1 MHISGYLPLA
11 VQTYALYSDRVTF
24 HNVEEKNI
32 AALQSELGS
41 VTEHIVIDKDM
52 DADAEFQFV
61 CTFYSHM
68 HSISEILTTTSFE
81 QLVEF
86 EALREAVGMVIGRLN
101 SSKNKNNPIF
111 GAALA
116 LALLENGVILPEDP
130 VIAQA
135 VLNRLILSKKGD
147 TPNEFTMPKEY
158 NKSRDGYKTYRQVPN
173 HHYHLLVA
181 DSSGNVMD
189 VGEESD
195 IHSTEKDIVWNEPV
209 YKKSSEL
216 DDFKKT
222 VMVKKRSA
230 QNTDESDQE
239 STLLSTGH
247 NIKLPEPLADELWS
261 WRERLSALQFAEVGH
276 LLRTESKTE
285 LYKRDTRFGENICH
299 ALVIC
304 FSSPQLDEALEI
316 QRYRNFE
323 SLCDITD
330 NDFNLPLHTAVK
342 NCKPEAVEI
351 LGLMSPRAIQVGDGG
366 RQTPLQLAFD
376 TRQTACLQS
385 LLKVATKYDDK
396 GNLCGDILQPMLIR
410 SIKCGYFDV
419 LNILSELNNPQ
430 MDWNCT
436 GDDGNT
442 AWYHLLAHPQSDIEE
457 TVNILVNCNLDPMDL
472 IVYHKTGASLQS
484 VLTEAFESNESEY
497 VEVRECQQQQKKIY
511 IKRSKLPEPLADELW
526 SWRERLSALQ
536 FAEIGHLLRTERKI
550 ELYKR
555 DTRFGEN
562 ICHALVVCFSSPQLV
577 DALEIQRYRNFE
589 SLCDITDN
597 DFNLPLHTAVKNCK
611 PEAVEILGLMS
622 PRAIQVGDGGRQTPL
637 QLAFDTRQTAC
648 LQSLLKIATK
658 YEDKGNLCGDIL
670 QPMLIRSIKCGYF
683 DVLNILSELNN
694 PQMDWNC
701 TGDDGNTAWY
711 HLLAHP
717 QSDIEETVNIL
728 VNCNLDPMD
737 LIVYHKTGASLQS
750 VLTEAF
756 ESNESEYVE
765 VRECQ
770 QQQKKI
776 YIKRSKLEEL
786 KYRPCSATK
795 RNKVASK
802 ESDEIAI
809 KPLGSSSQSS
819 ENEMDKKV
827 VHLSSAR
834 KHQRKQVEKRI
845 QETRANSTTQTES
858 STCDES
864 DYCDTYYTDIT
875 ELIDVKIEASLLP
888 SHFKTC
894 QVKPSVLHI
903 QTEEYTQESKTDDS
917 EGDIELDHHEQYTHK
932 QTESKFNCCS
942 SDHLW
947 TDVKHH
953 LMHLKLSLMCSMIV
967 KATDLEH
974 IQVMR
979 GVVLAQPLR
988 HQVYDTHALVVS
1000 QPMILSTVL
1009 KATVQDFIR
1018 SNSFIAFKNALST
1031 ELHYLFGICRPTVS
1045 RIYTSTI
1052 EMFKLIVSAM
1062 RPVRRSIPSNIK
1074 ENINTTVTIF
1084 NEKTKML
1091 TNPSKL
1097 WVILRGGDLK
1107 KKKKKEMAAHM
1118 PAQEEKSISL
1128 QHATRHSEPLDIPS
1142 AALTLVNKSNPLEVV
1157 RSHFQV
1163 YSKCCT
1169 RHDIQNILA
1178 IGTEYP
1184 ASAAFASSSSH
1195 SSSASTASN
1204 YSIHSLKDDTTHR
1217 PFNAT
1222 AKYDRNKQ
1230 FREHS
1235 SLQVMLANRTAPREK
1250 PVEPITESHLLPAAR
1265 EPLASLQP
1273 VGRRLEIKGMQNE
1286 TKFSNE
1292 MQTASNV
1299 STRVLLPN
1307 TTTEIENSRHR
1318 QEPSSMRLAEHGI
1331 YVDEQKKDVSKEVL
1345 NRSIP
1350 TAEQTINDTKRN
1362 EPSHHH
1368 FNYDRE
1374 QNDNIKTLA
1383 ELLHAQDY
1391 ARIVPLAYDGQ
1402 PPMSFPPDVRIQYIF
1417 ITGLAYYKMSN
1428 HKKSVQY
1435 FQKCLE
1441 MAEECHR
1448 DGDVTICNI
1457 YIGDIDFSKRKYT
1470 DAAVR
1475 YQSALYHYSRD
1486 SVAKDFRMILPT
1498 KSAVWLKCGSAFKN
1512 ASRMGDAVAA
1522 YEKAVELAS
1531 SKKDQLSAH
1540 TSLGNL
1546 FQGIGENGRA
1556 MNEYEAAIVLA
1567 TELEDNISLGWNHG
1581 NLGNALLGLHQRD
1594 KALYHLFKALD
1605 MAVVHEMTPQAI
1617 GRAYNNLGTAFQ
1629 SLNEL
1634 SKAEEQYDLALAQA
1648 IYGNDIAGQARVY
1661 GNIGNLQM
1669 LSKQYDR
1676 AVPHYTEVMRLS
1688 QDKATITTAHHNR
1701 GCAYYDWAEKK
1712 KKAFFARTI
1721 AGFSSHSG
1729 TSIQEL
1735 SSTSESPRNKIKS
1748 LNVDSAVVPL
1758 GSQKDSASEDTSVM
1772 NHSPGFKVSLHGPDF
1787 KRCEEIYKPMFVPE
1801 GVQKYYLQ
1809 GTRDLDYV
1817 IRHHEENFSGI
1828 KGSPKGLSLSVSLFE
1843 SNSRTFHRMQDCLVH
1858 LQKSDD
1864 QPSRF
1869 EDALLV
1875 AEQCRARTLGE
1886 LLLKRRGPQLEHQL
1900 KSPPSIHQLKSIV
1913 ARQSCPV
1920 VYLSYTGERLL
1931 GWILYPTPDNECTI
1945 NMFEVPLSDTEFDGK
1960 SFDYHLRYSLNEQ
1973 LVEKSFEM
1981 YKPFDHQ
1988 KDKTEPL
1995 EKLYDLVAQPLMTM
2009 LSKLDKQKQKEEDG
2023 SSSRDR
2029 SKPNTKVDQSS
2040 SKVRK
2045 IIIIPDSYTNLLPFT
2060 CVLDKET
2067 GKFWG
2072 DSYYFQIMP
2081 SLLTMGISDQLP
2093 TVAVSIPVQYQQML
2107 CVVGN
2112 PTIPRFK
2119 FNNNDWD
2126 LGKLPHATKEA
2137 EWVSHILKCN
2147 PILHEQATKD
2157 AVMMRLMNA
2166 KVIHLAT
2173 HGSAASGFLAF
2184 AGMNSSTKE
2193 AIDAKKV
2200 LIYPEEVESLNISPA
2215 LVVLSSCDSGRGVFK
2230 ADGIQGMARAF
2241 ILAGAQAVLTALWR
2255 VPDESACI
2263 FMQFF
2268 YQYLVDGLRGT
2279 EALHKAILSLRCF
2292 SKYSQYIHWSGYQ
2305 LTGREF
2311 QFNINQSP
2319 ARAEL
2324 TTRLG
2329 TSSVFPRLEILK
2341 ELEAAFMNNPRPPTD
2356 VQVCYIFCFCSKA
2369 ETLSLCIIII
2379 YYLFVSG
2386 FAWTTWS
2393 ETL

>member
-1 MHISGYLPLA
+1 MHISGYLPRA
-11 VQTYALYSDRVTF
+11 VQSHALYSGRVTF
-24 HNVEEKNI
+24 PNVEENI
-32 AALQSELGS
+32 EALQSELRS
-41 VTEHIVIDKDM
+41 LAEYTVINKNM
-52 DADAEFQFV
+52 DAEAEFQFV
-61 CTFYSHM
+61 CTFYSRM

-81 QLVEF
+81 QLLEF
-86 EALREAVGMVIGRLN
+86 EPLREAVGMVIGRLN
-101 SSKNKNNPIF
+101 SSTLSENKNNPIF

-173 HHYHLLVA
+173 HHYHHLVA

-209 YKKSSEL
+209 YKKSSEH

-239 STLLSTGH
+239 STLLSTGY
-247 NIKLPEPLADELWS
+247 NIKLPEPPADELWS
-261 WRERLSALQFAEVGH
+261 WRERLSALRFAEVGH
-276 LLRTESKTE
+276 LLRRESKIE
-285 LYKRDTRFGENICH
+285 LYKCDTRFGENICH

-304 FSSPQLDEALEI
+304 FSSPQLVDALEI

-442 AWYHLLAHPQSDIEE
+442 AWYHLLAHPQNDIEE
-457 TVNILVNCNLDPMDL
+457 TVNILVNCNLDPMNL

-484 VLTEAFESNESEY
+484 VLSEAFESNESEY
-497 VEVRECQQQQKKIY
+497 VEVRECQQQQKK
-511 IKRSKLPEPLADELW
+511 R
-526 SWRERLSALQ
+526 
-536 FAEIGHLLRTERKI
+536 
-550 ELYKR
+550 
-555 DTRFGEN
+555 
-562 ICHALVVCFSSPQLV
+562 
-577 DALEIQRYRNFE
+577 
-589 SLCDITDN
+589 
-597 DFNLPLHTAVKNCK
+597 
-611 PEAVEILGLMS
+611 
-622 PRAIQVGDGGRQTPL
+622 
-637 QLAFDTRQTAC
+637 
-648 LQSLLKIATK
+648 
-658 YEDKGNLCGDIL
+658 
-670 QPMLIRSIKCGYF
+670 
-683 DVLNILSELNN
+683 
-694 PQMDWNC
+694 
-701 TGDDGNTAWY
+701 
-711 HLLAHP
+711 
-717 QSDIEETVNIL
+717 
-728 VNCNLDPMD
+728 
-737 LIVYHKTGASLQS
+737 
-750 VLTEAF
+750 
-756 ESNESEYVE
+756 
-765 VRECQ
+765 
-770 QQQKKI
+770 

-786 KYRPCSATK
+786 KHRPCSATK

-809 KPLGSSSQSS
+809 KPLGSGSQSS
-819 ENEMDKKV
+819 ENEKDKKV
-827 VHLSSAR
+827 VRLSSAR

-858 STCDES
+858 PTCDES
-864 DYCDTYYTDIT
+864 DYCDIYTDIT

-888 SHFKTC
+888 SHSKTC

-903 QTEEYTQESKTDDS
+903 QAEEHTQESKTDDS
-917 EGDIELDHHEQYTHK
+917 EGDIEPDHHEQYTHK
-932 QTESKFNCCS
+932 QTESKFDCS

-947 TDVKHH
+947 TDVKHR
-953 LMHLKLSLMCSMIV
+953 LMHLKLSLMRSMIV
-967 KATDLEH
+967 KAIDLEH

-979 GVVLAQPLR
+979 DVVLTQPLR
-988 HQVYDTHALVVS
+988 HQVYDIHALVIS
-1000 QPMILSTVL
+1000 QPIILSTVL
-1009 KATVQDFIR
+1009 KATVQDFVR

-1084 NEKTKML
+1084 NEKAKIL
-1091 TNPSKL
+1091 TTPSKL

-1107 KKKKKEMAAHM
+1107 KKKKKGMA
-1118 PAQEEKSISL
+1118 AQEEKSISL

-1195 SSSASTASN
+1195 SDASTASN

-1235 SLQVMLANRTAPREK
+1235 SLQVMLANRTEPREK

-1402 PPMSFPPDVRIQYIF
+1402 PPMSFPPDMRIQYIF

-1435 FQKCLE
+1435 FQNCLE

-1448 DGDVTICNI
+1448 DGDITICNI

-1512 ASRMGDAVAA
+1512 GSRMGDAVAA

-1556 MNEYEAAIVLA
+1556 MKEYEAAIELA
-1567 TELEDNISLGWNHG
+1567 TELKDNISLGWNHG

-1634 SKAEEQYDLALAQA
+1634 SKAEEQYDLALAQG

-1712 KKAFFARTI
+1712 KKAFFVTI
-1721 AGFSSHSG
+1721 NSTHEESSAHKALGISNTSSAVALRGSHSNEKLK
-1729 TSIQEL
+1729 TL
-1735 SSTSESPRNKIKS
+1735 SS
-1748 LNVDSAVVPL
+1748 
-1758 GSQKDSASEDTSVM
+1758 SEDTLTTTSLSRP
-1772 NHSPGFKVSLHGPDF
+1772 HFKISLHGPDF
-1787 KRCEEIYKPMFVPE
+1787 KRCEEMYRPKFVPE

-1875 AEQCRARTLGE
+1875 AEQSRARTLGE
-1886 LLLKRRGPQLEHQL
+1886 LLLKRRGPQLEDQL

-1981 YKPFDHQ
+1981 YKPFDSQ

-1995 EKLYDLVAQPLMTM
+1995 EKLYDLVARPLMTM
-2009 LSKLDKQKQKEEDG
+2009 LSKLDGHQKDEQGHTETSSVKDDRNPKE
-2023 SSSRDR
+2023 SR
-2029 SKPNTKVDQSS
+2029 PNA
-2040 SKVRK
+2040 VRK

-2081 SLLTMGISDQLP
+2081 SLLTMGILDQLP

-2119 FNNNDWD
+2119 FNNDDWD

-2184 AGMNSSTKE
+2184 AGMNSTKE

-2200 LIYPEEVESLNISPA
+2200 LIYPEEIESLNISPA

-2279 EALHKAILSLRCF
+2279 ESLHKAIISLRCF

-2311 QFNINQSP
+2311 QFDVNHSSSRTQLSTKLGP
-2319 ARAEL
+2319 A
-2324 TTRLG
+2324 
-2329 TSSVFPRLEILK
+2329 SIFPRLDLLK
-2341 ELEAAFMNNPRPPTD
+2341 ELEDVFVNSPRLPTD
-2356 VQVCYIFCFCSKA
+2356 VQVY
-2369 ETLSLCIIII
+2369 
-2379 YYLFVSG
+2379 
-2386 FAWTTWS
+2386 
-2393 ETL
+2393 